1 MVEQGAP
8 RNYGTSEVQP
18 PGSIMPGEMNIPTE
32 EEAHPRLDTNHL
44 PLSTS
49 TEFEKKKQEQNS
61 IRQVHV
67 LTGVPCKLL
76 APLWKAQF
84 EAEDTEDLMHTL
96 YEDDNHDLSYPD
108 MTIDALRAGSW
119 YGSPGKQETES

>member
-8 RNYGTSEVQP
+8 RNYTTSEVQP

-49 TEFEKKKQEQNS
+49 TEFEKKKQEQSS

-67 LTGVPCKLL
+67 LTGIP
-76 APLWKAQF
+76 WY
-84 EAEDTEDLMHTL
+84 AEKTTWTKTVWTSS
-96 YEDDNHDLSYPD
+96 N
-108 MTIDALRAGSW
+108 
-119 YGSPGKQETES
+119 Q